1 MIHARHENGY
11 SGALY
16 GTSSM
21 SIYRPD
27 GSECLHTGSR
37 NVNTEAELMEL
48 LACMPEFFGKL
59 KMVQEEEDE
68 GS

>member
-27 GSECLHTGSR
+27 GSECLYTR
-37 NVNTEAELMEL
+37 KRAVNTEKELMEL
-48 LACMPEFFGKL
+48 LDRMPGFFR
-59 KMVQEEEDE
+59 EIEED
-68 GS
+68 GRGGRG